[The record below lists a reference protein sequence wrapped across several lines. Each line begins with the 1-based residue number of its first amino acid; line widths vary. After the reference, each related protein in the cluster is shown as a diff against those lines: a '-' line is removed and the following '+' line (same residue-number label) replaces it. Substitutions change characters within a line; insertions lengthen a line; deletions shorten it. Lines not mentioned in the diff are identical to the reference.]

1 MVMEKII
8 DKKCYRTDVFEPVT
22 EVPFG
27 YSVWAIGRENFQHER
42 CIPLAKEFDEKY
54 HINLSCLKYI
64 MVDTEDLA
72 LAILEEAVR
81 HGVDRDKFLKM
92 VGNNTKED

>member
-1 MVMEKII
+1 MEKIV
-8 DKKCYRTDVFEPVT
+8 DKSYFRTHVFEPVT

-42 CIPLAKEFDEKY
+42 CVPLAKEGNEKY
-54 HINLSCLKYI
+54 HIDPNSLKYI
-64 MVDTEDLA
+64 MVDTEELA
-72 LAILEEAVR
+72 LAILKEAII

-92 VGNNTKED
+92 VRNNAKEG